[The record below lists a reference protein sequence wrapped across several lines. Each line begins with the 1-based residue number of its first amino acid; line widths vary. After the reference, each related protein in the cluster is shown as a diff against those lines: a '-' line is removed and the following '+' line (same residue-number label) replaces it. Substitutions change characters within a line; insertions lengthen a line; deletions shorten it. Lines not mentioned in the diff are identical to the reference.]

1 MSKEIQPKPSAAWSL
16 KRLADYTTSALGII
30 RHAGRRMAT
39 QTYRIGQAL
48 YHAKKKVPLKWETWL
63 REHNIPAVTAWEA
76 IKLYEAV
83 KSEEELEGLTA
94 TEAKIKYGIYP
105 ELEEKEKGDGSGGTR
120 PLPTEPEKLLY
131 LIHRRLKGAAEAIEL
146 FVESLSGAKW
156 GASILYLPEA
166 DEVLQYC
173 REVANSIQQERKKTK
188 RPKVDAKEEKRILD
202 QLGL

>member
-1 MSKEIQPKPSAAWSL
+1 MLKAPQPIPSANWSL
-16 KRLADYTTSALGII
+16 KRLAAYTTSVLGVIQ
-30 RHAGRRMAT
+30 HAGRRMAT
-39 QTYRIGQAL
+39 QTYRVGRAL
-48 YHAKKKVPLKWETWL
+48 YYAKKKVLNWDAWL
-63 REHNIPAVTAWEA
+63 REHGIPKMTAWEA

-94 TEAKIKYGIYP
+94 TEAKIRYGIYP

-156 GASILYLPEA
+156 GASVLYLPEA

>member
-1 MSKEIQPKPSAAWSL
+1 MPETPQSLPSASWSL

-48 YHAKKKVPLKWETWL
+48 YYAKKKILNWDAWLK
-63 REHNIPAVTAWEA
+63 EHDIPPVTAWEA
-76 IKLYEAV
+76 IKLFEAV
-83 KSEEELEGLTA
+83 ESEEELAGLTA

-105 ELEEKEKGDGSGGTR
+105 ELEEKEKGNGSGGTR

-146 FVESLSGAKW
+146 FVESLSAAKW

-173 REVANSIQQERKKTK
+173 REVANSINQERKKTK